1 MLIEIRDRA
10 SSLVAYVIIGL
21 LILSFALWGIQEYF
35 GAGGAPAA
43 AAVNDVEITIPEFSD
58 RFQQYRQQLRSNLGR
73 TYEQQ
78 FPDEGVIKQQVI
90 EGMVDMEILRQE
102 VTEAG
107 FRISD
112 TSLVQKI
119 QQVPQFRK
127 DGKFDPEL
135 YTRLLQA
142 QRYDKARFEAELREQ
157 EKLEQFELSLAS
169 SSFMTQADLQRFQ
182 QLFRQSRDFS
192 YALVQ
197 ISPDSIEV
205 SDQEVDD
212 YYKENQAQFQ
222 TPEQVRLAY
231 IEVTEDALF
240 DQIRVGEDEAL
251 SIYREQPERF
261 MTSELRRARHILIR
275 VPEQVA
281 GNPAEWDRA
290 REQANEYIRQLK
302 GGASFEKLARL
313 YSQDTLSAGKGGDI
327 GFIAPGDLAS
337 DALGKALFRLDVGA
351 YSQPIR
357 TDQGIQIVQLV
368 EVQEPE
374 QQPFAEVHEN
384 IVNERKGKMAQAR
397 FIEIADEL
405 ANLVVEQP
413 DDLTEAAETFGLE
426 IQETGWLTSSA
437 TAGIFAN
444 SRVRLTAFTSDILEE
459 GLNSE
464 LIEITDGHVL
474 AFRVL
479 EHKVPELKPSE
490 DVAGE
495 IRKQLHTR
503 KAAEQAVEIGE
514 EMYAQLQSGI
524 GLQELSDKNALK
536 QIRYGTL
543 YRDDGRVPGKIMDL
557 AFTMARP
564 EADAD
569 GVSAG
574 GVALDDG
581 SFALLELHSVTD
593 GPEALDET
601 AALQLSQRVNYGRRE
616 FSAILQSIKEDFDV
630 RIFENNL

>member
-43 AAVNDVEITIPEFSD
+43 AAINDVEITVPEFSD
-58 RFQQYRQQLRSNLGR
+58 RFQEYRQQLRSNLGKS
-73 TYEQQ
+73 YEQQ
-78 FPDEGVIKQQVI
+78 FPDESVIKQQVI

-119 QQVPQFRK
+119 QQVPQFRR
-127 DGKFDPEL
+127 DGKFDPDL

-142 QRYDKARFEAELREQ
+142 QRYDKARFESELREQ

-182 QLFRQSRDFS
+182 QLFGQSRSFS

-197 ISPDSIEV
+197 VDPDSIEV
-205 SDQEVDD
+205 SDPEVDT
-212 YYKENQAQFQ
+212 YYSENETQFQ

-231 IEVTEDALF
+231 LELAEEALF
-240 DQIRVGEDEAL
+240 DQISIGEDEAL
-251 SIYREQPERF
+251 SIYQEQPERY
-261 MTSELRRARHILIR
+261 MTSELRNARHILIR
-275 VPEQVA
+275 VAEEA
-281 GNPAEWDRA
+281 ADNPAAWDRA
-290 REQANEYIRQLK
+290 RDRANEYIGQLEA
-302 GGASFEKLARL
+302 GTSFEKLARL
-313 YSQDTLSAGKGGDI
+313 YSEDPLSAGKGGEI
-327 GFIAPGDLAS
+327 GFIASGDLAS
-337 DALGKALFRLDVGA
+337 DALEKALFSLDVGA

-368 EVQEPE
+368 EIQEPE
-374 QQPFAEVHEN
+374 QQPFAEVREN
-384 IVNERKGKMAQAR
+384 IVNERKSQMAQAR
-397 FIEIADEL
+397 FIEMAEEL

-413 DDLTEAAETFGLE
+413 DELTEAAETFELE
-426 IQETGWLTSSA
+426 IRETGWLTSSA
-437 TAGIFAN
+437 TTGIFAN
-444 SRVRLTAFTSDILEE
+444 SRVRLTAFTPEILEE

-464 LIEITDGHVL
+464 LIEIADGHVL

-479 EHKVPELKPSE
+479 EHKMPELRARE
-490 DVAGE
+490 DVAAQ
-495 IRKQLHTR
+495 IREKLRIR
-503 KAAEQAVEIGE
+503 KAAAQAIEVGE

-524 GLQELSDKNALK
+524 SLEELSDKHALEL
-536 QIRYGTL
+536 IRHSTL
-543 YRDDGRVPGKIMDL
+543 RRDDDRVPGKIANS
-557 AFTMARP
+557 AFTLAHP
-564 EADAD
+564 EA
-569 GVSAG
+569 GQVSVG
-574 GVALDDG
+574 GLALDDG
-581 SFALLELHSVTD
+581 SFALLELYSVVD
-593 GPEALDET
+593 GPEALDKTT
-601 AALQLSQRVNYGRRE
+601 AMQLSQRVNYGRRE

>member
-43 AAVNDVEITIPEFSD
+43 AAVNDVEITVPEFSN
-58 RFQQYRQQLRSNLGR
+58 RFQEYRQQLRSSLGR

-78 FPDEGVIKQQVI
+78 FPDEGILKQQVI

-112 TSLVQKI
+112 TSLVRKI

-127 DGKFDPEL
+127 DGEFDPEL

-142 QRYDKARFEAELREQ
+142 QRYDKARFEAEFREQ

-182 QLFRQSRDFS
+182 QLSGQSRDFS

-197 ISPDSIEV
+197 VDPDSIEV

-212 YYKENQAQFQ
+212 YYAENQVQFQ

-231 IEVTEDALF
+231 VEVAEEALF
-240 DQIRVGEDEAL
+240 DQIRVTEDEAL
-251 SIYREQPERF
+251 SIYQDQPERF
-261 MTSELRRARHILIR
+261 MTSELRRARHILVR
-275 VPEQVA
+275 VPEQAA

-290 REQANEYIRQLK
+290 REQANEYVRQLRV
-302 GGASFEKLARL
+302 GTSFEKIARL
-313 YSQDTLSAGKGGDI
+313 YSQDTLSAGKGGDL

-337 DALGKALFRLDVGA
+337 DALEKALFGLDVGA
-351 YSQPIR
+351 YSQPVR

-374 QQPFAEVHEN
+374 QQPFAEVREN
-384 IVNERKGKMAQAR
+384 IVNERKGKLAQAR

-413 DDLTEAAETFGLE
+413 DELTDAAETFGLE
-426 IQETGWLTSSA
+426 IRETGWLTSSA
-437 TAGIFAN
+437 TTGIFAN
-444 SRVRLTAFTSDILEE
+444 SRVRLTAFTPEILEE

-464 LIEITDGHVL
+464 LMEVADGHVL

-479 EHKVPELKPSE
+479 EHRTPELRARE
-490 DVAGE
+490 DVAPQ
-495 IRKQLHTR
+495 IRERLRAR
-503 KAAEQAVEIGE
+503 KASTQAVEAGE
-514 EMYAQLQSGI
+514 EMYAQLQGGT
-524 GLQELSDKNALK
+524 GLRELADKNAL
-536 QIRYGTL
+536 RPVRHGAL
-543 YRDDGRVPGKIMDL
+543 HRDDDRVPGKIMDQ

-564 EADAD
+564 EA
-569 GVSAG
+569 GRVSVG
-574 GVALDDG
+574 GVTLDDG
-581 SFALLELHSVTD
+581 SYALLELHSVTD

-616 FSAILQSIKEDFDV
+616 FSAILQSIKEEFDV

>member
-43 AAVNDVEITIPEFSD
+43 AAINDVEIPVPEFSD
-58 RFQQYRQQLRSNLGR
+58 RFQQYRQELRSNLGR
-73 TYEQQ
+73 NYEQQ

-119 QQVPQFRK
+119 RQVPQFRK
-127 DGKFDPEL
+127 DGKFDPDL

-142 QRYDKARFEAELREQ
+142 QRYDKARFESELREQ

-182 QLFRQSRDFS
+182 QLSGQSRDFS
-192 YALVQ
+192 YARVQ
-197 ISPDSIEV
+197 VHPGSIEV

-212 YYKENQAQFQ
+212 YYRENEAQFQ
-222 TPEQVRLAY
+222 TPERVRLAY
-231 IEVTEDALF
+231 LELAEEALF
-240 DQIRVGEDEAL
+240 DQISISKDEAL
-251 SIYREQPERF
+251 SIYQEQPERF
-261 MTSELRRARHILIR
+261 VTSELRKARHVLVR
-275 VPEQVA
+275 VAGEAA
-281 GNPAEWDRA
+281 GNPAAWDRA
-290 REQANEYIRQLK
+290 RDRAHEYIRQLK
-302 GGASFEKLARL
+302 AGASFEKIARL
-313 YSQDTLSAGKGGDI
+313 YSEDTLSAGKGGDI

-337 DALGKALFRLDVGA
+337 DALEKALFSLAVGA
-351 YSQPIR
+351 YSEPVR

-368 EVQEPE
+368 EIRAPE
-374 QQPFAEVHEN
+374 QQPFAEVREH
-384 IVNERKGKMAQAR
+384 IVNERKSQKAQAR
-397 FIEIADEL
+397 FIETADEL

-413 DDLTEAAETFGLE
+413 DELTEAAQTFGLE
-426 IQETGWLTSSA
+426 IRETGWLTPSA
-437 TAGIFAN
+437 TTGIFAN
-444 SRVRLTAFTSDILEE
+444 PRVRLTAFTPDILEA

-464 LIEITDGHVL
+464 LIEIADGHVL

-479 EHKVPELKPSE
+479 EHKMPELKARE
-490 DVAGE
+490 DVAAQ
-495 IRKQLHTR
+495 IRERLRTG
-503 KAAEQAVEIGE
+503 KAAAQAAEAGK

-524 GLQELSDKNALK
+524 SLKELSDKHALER
-536 QIRYGTL
+536 IRHGAL
-543 YRDDGRVPGKIMDL
+543 RRDDGRVPSKIIDS

-564 EADAD
+564 GA
-569 GVSAG
+569 GRVS
-574 GVALDDG
+574 VDSLALDDG
-581 SFALLELHSVTD
+581 SFALLELHSVMD
-593 GPEALDET
+593 GPEALDQA
-601 AALQLSQRVNYGRRE
+601 AALRLSQRVNYGRRE
-616 FSAILQSIKEDFDV
+616 FSAILQSVKEDFDV

>member
-1 MLIEIRDRA
+1 
-10 SSLVAYVIIGL
+10 
-21 LILSFALWGIQEYF
+21 
-35 GAGGAPAA
+35 
-43 AAVNDVEITIPEFSD
+43 
-58 RFQQYRQQLRSNLGR
+58 
-73 TYEQQ
+73 
-78 FPDEGVIKQQVI
+78 
-90 EGMVDMEILRQE
+90 
-102 VTEAG
+102 
-107 FRISD
+107 
-112 TSLVQKI
+112 
-119 QQVPQFRK
+119 
-127 DGKFDPEL
+127 L

-182 QLFRQSRDFS
+182 QLSEQSRDFS

-212 YYKENQAQFQ
+212 YYKENEVQFQ

-231 IEVTEDALF
+231 IEVAEETLF
-240 DQIRVGEDEAL
+240 DQIRVDEDEAL
-251 SIYREQPERF
+251 SIYQEQPERF
-261 MTSELRRARHILIR
+261 MTSELRKARHVLIR
-275 VPEQVA
+275 VPEQAA

-290 REQANEYIRQLK
+290 RERATEYIRQLEA
-302 GGASFEKLARL
+302 GTSFEKIARL

-337 DALGKALFRLDVGA
+337 DTLERVLFRLDVEE
-351 YSQPIR
+351 YSRPIR
-357 TDQGIQIVQLV
+357 TDQGFQIVQLV

-374 QQPFAEVHEN
+374 QQPFAEVREN
-384 IVNERKGKMAQAR
+384 IVNERKGKLAQTR

-426 IQETGWLTSSA
+426 IQETGWLTSSS
-437 TAGIFAN
+437 TTGIFAD
-444 SRVRLTAFTSDILEE
+444 SRVRLTAFTPEILEE

-464 LIEITDGHVL
+464 LMEIADGRVL

-479 EHKVPELKPSE
+479 EHKVPELKARE
-490 DVAGE
+490 DVAGQIHE
-495 IRKQLHTR
+495 RLRAR
-503 KAAEQAVEIGE
+503 KASTQAVEAGE

-524 GLQELSDKNALK
+524 GLQELADKNALK
-536 QIRYGTL
+536 QVRLGAL
-543 YRDDGRVPGKIMDL
+543 HRDDDRVPDKIMNL
-557 AFTMARP
+557 AFTAARP
-564 EADAD
+564 EAG
-569 GVSAG
+569 GVSVG

-581 SFALLELHSVTD
+581 SYALLELHSVTD
-593 GPEALDET
+593 APDALDET

-616 FSAILQSIKEDFDV
+616 FSAVLQSIKEEFDV

>member
-43 AAVNDVEITIPEFSD
+43 AAVNDVEITVPEFSN

-78 FPDEGVIKQQVI
+78 FPDESVIKQQVI

-119 QQVPQFRK
+119 QQVPQFRR

-142 QRYDKARFEAELREQ
+142 QRYDKARFEAEFREQ

-169 SSFMTQADLQRFQ
+169 SSFMTQADLQRFR
-182 QLFRQSRDFS
+182 QLFAQSRDFS
-192 YALVQ
+192 YAVVQ

-205 SDQEVDD
+205 SDQELDD
-212 YYKENQAQFQ
+212 YYTENQVQFQ

-231 IEVTEDALF
+231 IEVVEEALF
-240 DQIRVGEDEAL
+240 DQIRVDEDEAL
-251 SIYREQPERF
+251 SIYQEQPERF
-261 MTSELRRARHILIR
+261 MTSELRKARHVLIR

-290 REQANEYIRQLK
+290 REQAGEYIRQLEA
-302 GGASFEKLARL
+302 GTSFEKIARL

-337 DALGKALFRLDVGA
+337 DALEKALFRLTVGA
-351 YSQPIR
+351 FSQPIR

-368 EVQEPE
+368 EIQEPE
-374 QQPFAEVHEN
+374 QQPFAEVREN
-384 IVNERKGKMAQAR
+384 IVNERKSQLAQAR

-413 DDLTEAAETFGLE
+413 DELTEAAETFGLE
-426 IQETGWLTSSA
+426 IQETDWLTSTA
-437 TAGIFAN
+437 TTGIFAD
-444 SRVRLTAFTSDILEE
+444 SRVRLTAFTPEILEE

-464 LIEITDGHVL
+464 LMEIADGHVL

-479 EHKVPELKPSE
+479 EHKIPELKARE
-490 DVAGE
+490 DVAGQ
-495 IRKQLHTR
+495 IRERLRAR
-503 KAAEQAVEIGE
+503 KASTQAVEAGE
-514 EMYAQLQSGI
+514 EMYAQLQNGI
-524 GLQELSDKNALK
+524 GLQELADKNSLK
-536 QIRYGTL
+536 QVRHGTL
-543 YRDDGRVPGKIMDL
+543 HRDDDRVPDKIMNL

-564 EADAD
+564 EA
-569 GVSAG
+569 GHVSVG

-581 SFALLELHSVTD
+581 SFALLELHTVTD

-601 AALQLSQRVNYGRRE
+601 VALQLSQRVNYGRRE
-616 FSAILQSIKEDFDV
+616 FSALLQSIKEEFDV

>member
-43 AAVNDVEITIPEFSD
+43 AAINDVEITVPEFSD

-78 FPDEGVIKQQVI
+78 FPDESVIKQQVI

-212 YYKENQAQFQ
+212 YYEENQAQFQ
-222 TPEQVRLAY
+222 TPERVRLAY
-231 IEVTEDALF
+231 IEVAEEALF
-240 DQIRVGEDEAL
+240 DQIRVNEDEAL
-251 SIYREQPERF
+251 SIYQEQPERF

-337 DALGKALFRLDVGA
+337 DALERALFRLDVGA
-351 YSQPIR
+351 YSRPIR
-357 TDQGIQIVQLV
+357 TDQGFQIIQLV

-374 QQPFAEVHEN
+374 QQPFAEVREN
-384 IVNERKGKMAQAR
+384 IVNERKGQMAQAR
-397 FIEIADEL
+397 FIETADEL

-426 IQETGWLTSSA
+426 IRETGWLTSSA
-437 TAGIFAN
+437 TTGIFAN
-444 SRVRLTAFTSDILEE
+444 SRVRLTAFTPDILEE

-464 LIEITDGHVL
+464 LIEIADGHVL
-474 AFRVL
+474 AFRML
-479 EHKVPELKPSE
+479 EHKVPELKPRE

-495 IRKQLHTR
+495 IQERLRTR
-503 KAAEQAVEIGE
+503 KAAKQAVETGE

-536 QIRYGTL
+536 QIRHGAL
-543 YRDDGRVPGKIMDL
+543 HRDDERVPGKVMDL
-557 AFTMARP
+557 AFTIARP
-564 EADAD
+564 EVG
-569 GVSAG
+569 GVSVG

>member
-43 AAVNDVEITIPEFSD
+43 AAVNDVEITVPEFSN

-78 FPDEGVIKQQVI
+78 FPDESVIKQQVI

-182 QLFRQSRDFS
+182 QLFEQSRDFS
-192 YALVQ
+192 YVLVQ
-197 ISPDSIEV
+197 INPDSIEV
-205 SDQEVDD
+205 SDEEVDD
-212 YYKENQAQFQ
+212 YYKENELQFQ

-231 IEVTEDALF
+231 IEVAEESLF
-240 DQIRVGEDEAL
+240 DQIRVDEDEAL
-251 SIYREQPERF
+251 SIYQEQPERF
-261 MTSELRRARHILIR
+261 MTSELRKARHILIR
-275 VPEQVA
+275 VPEQAA

-290 REQANEYIRQLK
+290 REQANEYIRQLEA
-302 GGASFEKLARL
+302 GTSFEKIARL

-337 DALGKALFRLDVGA
+337 DALERALFRLDVEG
-351 YSQPIR
+351 YSRPIR
-357 TDQGIQIVQLV
+357 TDQGFQIVQLV
-368 EVQEPE
+368 EVQESE
-374 QQPFAEVHEN
+374 QQPFAEVREN
-384 IVNERKGKMAQAR
+384 IVNERKGKLAQAR

-426 IQETGWLTSSA
+426 IQETGWLTSSV
-437 TAGIFAN
+437 TTGIFAN
-444 SRVRLTAFTSDILEE
+444 SRVRLTAFTPEILEE

-464 LIEITDGHVL
+464 LMEIADGHVL

-479 EHKVPELKPSE
+479 EHKVPELKPRE
-490 DVAGE
+490 DVAGQ
-495 IRKQLHTR
+495 IRERLRAR
-503 KAAEQAVEIGE
+503 KSAVQADEAGK

-524 GLQELSDKNALK
+524 SLQELSEKNTLK
-536 QIRYGTL
+536 QVRHGAL
-543 YRDDGRVPGKIMDL
+543 HRDDDRVPGKIMDL

-564 EADAD
+564 EAG
-569 GVSAG
+569 GVSVG

-593 GPEALDET
+593 GQEALDET
-601 AALQLSQRVNYGRRE
+601 VALQLSQRVNYGRRE
-616 FSAILQSIKEDFDV
+616 FSAVLQSIKEDFDV

>member
-43 AAVNDVEITIPEFSD
+43 ASINDVEITVPEFSN
-58 RFQQYRQQLRSNLGR
+58 RFQEYRQQLRSNLGR
-73 TYEQQ
+73 GYEQQ
-78 FPDEGVIKQQVI
+78 FPDESVVKQQVI

-119 QQVPQFRK
+119 QQVPQFRR
-127 DGKFDPEL
+127 DGKFDPDL

-142 QRYDKARFEAELREQ
+142 QRYDKARFESELRER

-182 QLFRQSRDFS
+182 KLTGQSRDFS

-197 ISPDSIEV
+197 ANPDAIEV
-205 SDQEVDD
+205 SDPEVDA
-212 YYKENQAQFQ
+212 YYSENEAQFQ

-231 IEVTEDALF
+231 LELAEEALF
-240 DQIRVGEDEAL
+240 DQIGIGEDEAL
-251 SIYREQPERF
+251 SIYQEQPERF
-261 MTSELRRARHILIR
+261 MTSELRKARHILVR
-275 VPEQVA
+275 VAEEA
-281 GNPAEWDRA
+281 ADNPAAWDRA
-290 REQANEYIRQLK
+290 RDQANEYIRQLK
-302 GGASFEKLARL
+302 AGTSFEKIARL
-313 YSQDTLSAGKGGDI
+313 YSEDTLSAGKGGDI
-327 GFIAPGDLAS
+327 GFIATGDLAS
-337 DALGKALFRLDVGA
+337 GALEDALFSLDVGA

-357 TDQGIQIVQLV
+357 TDQGVQIVQLV

-374 QQPFAEVHEN
+374 QQPFAEVREN
-384 IVNERKGKMAQAR
+384 IVNERKSQIAQTR
-397 FIEIADEL
+397 FIEMADEL

-413 DDLTEAAETFGLE
+413 DELTEAAETFGLE
-426 IQETGWLTSSA
+426 IRETGWLTASS
-437 TAGIFAN
+437 TTGIFAN
-444 SRVRLTAFTSDILEE
+444 SRVRLTAFTPDILEE

-464 LIEITDGHVL
+464 LIEIADGHVL

-479 EHKVPELKPSE
+479 EHKMPELRARE
-490 DVAGE
+490 DVAAQ
-495 IRKQLHTR
+495 IRERLRTR
-503 KAAEQAVEIGE
+503 KAAAHAVEAGE

-524 GLQELSDKNALK
+524 SLEELSDKHALEL
-536 QIRYGTL
+536 IRHGAL
-543 YRDDGRVPGKIMDL
+543 RRDDARVPSKIADS
-557 AFTMARP
+557 AFIMARP
-564 EADAD
+564 EA
-569 GVSAG
+569 GHVSVNG
-574 GVALDDG
+574 LALDDG
-581 SFALLELHSVTD
+581 SFALLELHSVMD
-593 GPEALDET
+593 GPEVLDET
-601 AALQLSQRVNYGRRE
+601 AAMQLSQRVNYGRRE
-616 FSAILQSIKEDFDV
+616 FSAVLQSIKEDFDV

>member
-43 AAVNDVEITIPEFSD
+43 AAVNDVEITVPEFSD
-58 RFQQYRQQLRSNLGR
+58 RFQQYRQQLRSDLGR

-78 FPDEGVIKQQVI
+78 FPDESIIKQQVI

-112 TSLVQKI
+112 ASLVQKI
-119 QQVPQFRK
+119 RQVPQFRK
-127 DGKFDPEL
+127 DGEFDPEL

-157 EKLEQFELSLAS
+157 EKLGQFELSLAS

-182 QLFRQSRDFS
+182 QLSGQSRDFS

-212 YYKENQAQFQ
+212 HYKENQAQFQ

-231 IEVTEDALF
+231 VEVAEEALF
-240 DQIRVGEDEAL
+240 EQIRMAEDEAL
-251 SIYREQPERF
+251 SIYQQQPERF
-261 MTSELRRARHILIR
+261 MTGELRRARHILVR
-275 VPEQVA
+275 VPEQAA

-290 REQANEYIRQLK
+290 REQANEYIRQLRA
-302 GGASFEKLARL
+302 GTSFEKIARL

-337 DALGKALFRLDVGA
+337 DALEKALFRLDVGA
-351 YSQPIR
+351 YSQPVR
-357 TDQGIQIVQLV
+357 TDQGIQIVQMV
-368 EVQEPE
+368 EVREPE
-374 QQPFAEVHEN
+374 QQPFAEVREN
-384 IVNERKGKMAQAR
+384 IVNERKGQMAQAR
-397 FIEIADEL
+397 FVEIADEL

-426 IQETGWLTSSA
+426 IRETGWLTPSA
-437 TAGIFAN
+437 STGIFAN
-444 SRVRLTAFTSDILEE
+444 SRVRLTAFTPDILEE

-464 LIEITDGHVL
+464 LIEIADGHVL

-479 EHKVPELKPSE
+479 EHRRPELEPRE
-490 DVAGE
+490 DVAGQILE
-495 IRKQLHTR
+495 RLRTR
-503 KAAEQAVEIGE
+503 KAAVQAVETGE
-514 EMYAQLQSGI
+514 EMHAQLQNGI
-524 GLQELSDKNALK
+524 GLQELSDRNALK
-536 QIRYGTL
+536 QIRHGAL
-543 YRDDGRVPGKIMDL
+543 HRDDARVPGKVMDL

-564 EADAD
+564 EAG
-569 GVSAG
+569 GVSVG

-581 SFALLELHSVTD
+581 GFALLELHSVMD
-593 GPEALDET
+593 GPQALDET
-601 AALQLSQRVNYGRRE
+601 TALQLSQRVNYGRRE

>member
-43 AAVNDVEITIPEFSD
+43 AAVNDVEITVPEFSN

-78 FPDEGVIKQQVI
+78 FPDESVIKQQVI

-182 QLFRQSRDFS
+182 QLSEQSRDFS

-212 YYKENQAQFQ
+212 YYKENEVQFQ
-222 TPEQVRLAY
+222 TPELVRLAY
-231 IEVTEDALF
+231 IEVAEETLF
-240 DQIRVGEDEAL
+240 DQIRVDEDEAL
-251 SIYREQPERF
+251 SIYQEQPERF
-261 MTSELRRARHILIR
+261 MTSELRKARHVLIR
-275 VPEQVA
+275 VPEQAA

-290 REQANEYIRQLK
+290 RERATEYIRQLEA
-302 GGASFEKLARL
+302 GTSFEKIARL

-337 DALGKALFRLDVGA
+337 DTLERVLFRLDVEE
-351 YSQPIR
+351 YSRPIR
-357 TDQGIQIVQLV
+357 TDQGFQIVQLV

-374 QQPFAEVHEN
+374 QQPFAEVREN
-384 IVNERKGKMAQAR
+384 IVNERKGKLAQTR

-426 IQETGWLTSSA
+426 IQETGWLTSSS
-437 TAGIFAN
+437 TTGIFTD
-444 SRVRLTAFTSDILEE
+444 SRVRLTAFTPEILEE

-464 LIEITDGHVL
+464 LMEIADGHVL
-474 AFRVL
+474 AFRVR
-479 EHKVPELKPSE
+479 EHKVPELKARE
-490 DVAGE
+490 DVAGQIQE
-495 IRKQLHTR
+495 RLRAR
-503 KAAEQAVEIGE
+503 KASTQAVEAGE

-524 GLQELSDKNALK
+524 GLQELADKNALK
-536 QIRYGTL
+536 QVRLGAL
-543 YRDDGRVPGKIMDL
+543 HRDDDRVPDKIMNL
-557 AFTMARP
+557 AFTTARP
-564 EADAD
+564 EAG
-569 GVSAG
+569 GVSVG

-593 GPEALDET
+593 APDALDET
-601 AALQLSQRVNYGRRE
+601 VALQLSQRVNYGRRE
-616 FSAILQSIKEDFDV
+616 FSAVLQSIKEEFDV